1 MIQILFRRNIPGF
14 DLANYRQKRAGRPV
28 KNVLFN
34 LIELADNVDGFKNYT
49 QGRWEQAMDIE
60 YVDIVRNSHHTLV
73 NYFSQMT
80 NITT

>member
-49 QGRWEQAMDIE
+49 QGR
-60 YVDIVRNSHHTLV
+60 
-73 NYFSQMT
+73 
-80 NITT
+80 